1 MPVMNNARAKACQP
15 NAIRKAVEEVP
26 MRKLVVAIALLAVS
40 SAHAH
45 AARATHHAA
54 KKPVRQAVHSERR
67 VVHKAKNITPT
78 DEPSAPASP
87 AMKLP
92 YDAFRA

>member
-1 MPVMNNARAKACQP
+1 MNNTRAKACQP

-26 MRKLVVAIALLAVS
+26 MRKLVVAIALLAIS

-45 AARATHHAA
+45 AARATHHAT
-54 KKPVRQAVHSERR
+54 KKPVRQAVHAERR
-67 VVHKAKNITPT
+67 VVHKAKDAAPA
-78 DEPSAPASP
+78 DEPAVPASP

>member
-1 MPVMNNARAKACQP
+1 MK
-15 NAIRKAVEEVP
+15 
-26 MRKLVVAIALLAVS
+26 KLVVAAALLAIS

-45 AARATHHAA
+45 TARPMHHAS
-54 KKPVRQAVHSERR
+54 KRPVRQAVHAERH
-67 VVHKAKNITPT
+67 VVHKAK
-78 DEPSAPASP
+78 DAAPADDAPVPSSP